1 MATDKMNS
9 SAVYELFEEL
19 KQKIMELERK
29 TTLEVQ
35 ADTASHAEKI
45 ETLVEE
51 LRTFAAQRQFTP
63 EQIDELQRNMTQ
75 VAAYSLGK
83 ANNKLDQVFAGLSA
97 LIDPINKKID
107 MVNLPEHFVNRKE
120 NVHSFKLDFKN
131 SRTAITIIAI
141 GLAIFFSLAGN
152 IWQFRLNS
160 QLRNND
166 LKYRYI
172 QMKGEINHEALLK
185 LDTTFTYEPNK
196 DSIAAIQ
203 KQVEAYERLQLYK
216 NSDSAM

>member
-19 KQKIMELERK
+19 KQKIVELEKK
-29 TTLEVQ
+29 TPLEAQ
-35 ADTASHAEKI
+35 ADKASHAEKI

-51 LRTFAAQRQFTP
+51 LRTFSAQRQFTP
-63 EQIDELQRNMTQ
+63 EQINELQQNMTQ

-83 ANNKLDQVFAGLSA
+83 TNNKLDQLFAGLSA

-107 MVNLPEHFVNRKE
+107 LVNLPEHFVIRKE
-120 NVHSFKLDFKN
+120 HAYSFKLDFKN
-131 SRTAITIIAI
+131 SPTAITIIVM

-152 IWQFRLNS
+152 VWQFRLNS
-160 QLRNND
+160 RLKNSD

-185 LDTTFTYEPNK
+185 LDTTFTYKPNK
-196 DSIAAIQ
+196 DSIAVIR
-203 KQVEAYERLQLYK
+203 KQVETYERLQSYK
-216 NSDSAM
+216 K

>member
-29 TTLEVQ
+29 TPLEVQ
-35 ADTASHAEKI
+35 ADTASHAERI

-51 LRTFAAQRQFTP
+51 LRTLPAQRQFTP
-63 EQIDELQRNMTQ
+63 EQINELQQNMTQ

-83 ANNKLDQVFAGLSA
+83 VNNKLDQVFAGLSA
-97 LIDPINKKID
+97 LIDPINKKMD
-107 MVNLPEHFVNRKE
+107 LVNLPEHFVIRKE
-120 NVHSFKLDFKN
+120 HVRNFKLDFKN
-131 SRTAITIIAI
+131 SRTAIPIIAM

-152 IWQFRLNS
+152 VWQFRLNS
-160 QLRNND
+160 QLKNTD

-172 QMKGEINHEALLK
+172 QMRGKINHEALLK
-185 LDTTFTYEPNK
+185 LDTTFTYESNK
-196 DSIAAIQ
+196 DSIAVIR
-203 KQVEAYERLQLYK
+203 KQVEAYERLQLYEK
-216 NSDSAM
+216 

>member
-29 TTLEVQ
+29 TPLEIQ
-35 ADTASHAEKI
+35 ADTASHAERI

-63 EQIDELQRNMTQ
+63 EQINELQRNMTQ

-83 ANNKLDQVFAGLSA
+83 TNNKLDQLFARLSA
-97 LIDPINKKID
+97 LIDPINKKMD

-120 NVHSFKLDFKN
+120 HVYSFKLDFKN
-131 SRTAITIIAI
+131 SRTAITIITM
-141 GLAIFFSLAGN
+141 GLFIFLSLAGN

-160 QLRNND
+160 QLKNND

-172 QMKGEINHEALLK
+172 QMKGKINHESLLK
-185 LDTTFTYEPNK
+185 LDTMFTYEPNK
-196 DSIAAIQ
+196 DSIAVIR
-203 KQVEAYERLQLYK
+203 KQVEAYERLQSYEK
-216 NSDSAM
+216 

>member
-29 TTLEVQ
+29 TPLEVQ

-51 LRTFAAQRQFTP
+51 LRTFAAQRQFAP
-63 EQIDELQRNMTQ
+63 EQINELQRNMTQ

-83 ANNKLDQVFAGLSA
+83 ANNKLDQLFAGLSA
-97 LIDPINKKID
+97 LIDPINKKMD
-107 MVNLPEHFVNRKE
+107 SVNLPEHFVNRKE
-120 NVHSFKLDFKN
+120 NVYSFKLDFKN
-131 SRTAITIIAI
+131 SRTAITIIAM

-152 IWQFRLNS
+152 VWQFRLNS
-160 QLRNND
+160 QLKNND

-172 QMKGEINHEALLK
+172 QMMGKINHDALLK
-185 LDTTFTYEPNK
+185 LDTTFTYKSNK
-196 DSIAAIQ
+196 DSVAVIR
-203 KQVEAYERLQLYK
+203 KKVETYERLQPYK
-216 NSDSAM
+216 K

>member
-29 TTLEVQ
+29 TPLEVQ
-35 ADTASHAEKI
+35 ADTASHAERI

-51 LRTFAAQRQFTP
+51 LRTFAAQKQFTP
-63 EQIDELQRNMTQ
+63 EQINELQQNMTQ

-83 ANNKLDQVFAGLSA
+83 ANNKLDQIFARLSA
-97 LIDPINKKID
+97 LIDPINKKMD
-107 MVNLPEHFVNRKE
+107 LVNLPEYFVIRKE
-120 NVHSFKLDFKN
+120 HAYSFKLDFK
-131 SRTAITIIAI
+131 SSWTAITIITI

-160 QLRNND
+160 QLKNTD

-172 QMKGEINHEALLK
+172 QMKGKINHDALLK
-185 LDTTFTYEPNK
+185 LDTTFTYESNK
-196 DSIAAIQ
+196 DSIAAIR
-203 KQVEAYERLQLYK
+203 KQVEAYERLQLYEK
-216 NSDSAM
+216 

>member
-29 TTLEVQ
+29 TPLEVQ

-51 LRTFAAQRQFTP
+51 LCTFAAQRQFTP
-63 EQIDELQRNMTQ
+63 EQINELQRNMTQ

-83 ANNKLDQVFAGLSA
+83 TNNKLDQIFARLSA
-97 LIDPINKKID
+97 LIDPINKKMD
-107 MVNLPEHFVNRKE
+107 LLNLPEHFVIRKE
-120 NVHSFKLDFKN
+120 HVYSFKLDFKN
-131 SRTAITIIAI
+131 SRTAIPIIAM
-141 GLAIFFSLAGN
+141 GLVIFFSFAGN

-172 QMKGEINHEALLK
+172 QMKGEIDHEALLK
-185 LDTTFTYEPNK
+185 LDTMFIYEPNK

-203 KQVEAYERLQLYK
+203 KRVETYERLQLYK
-216 NSDSAM
+216 K

>member
-19 KQKIMELERK
+19 KQKIMELEKK

-45 ETLVEE
+45 EILLEE

-63 EQIDELQRNMTQ
+63 EQINELQRNMTQ

-83 ANNKLDQVFAGLSA
+83 TNNKLDQLFAGLSA

-107 MVNLPEHFVNRKE
+107 LVNLPEHFVNRKE
-120 NVHSFKLDFKN
+120 HVYSFKLDFKN
-131 SRTAITIIAI
+131 SRTAITIIAM

-152 IWQFRLNS
+152 IRQFSLNS
-160 QLRNND
+160 QLKNSD

-172 QMKGEINHEALLK
+172 QMKGEINHKSLLK
-185 LDTTFTYEPNK
+185 LDTMFTYEPNK
-196 DSIAAIQ
+196 DSIAVIQ
-203 KQVEAYERLQLYK
+203 KQVEAYERLQSYK
-216 NSDSAM
+216 K

>member
-19 KQKIMELERK
+19 KQKIVELEKK
-29 TTLEVQ
+29 TPLEAQ
-35 ADTASHAEKI
+35 ADKASHAEKI

-51 LRTFAAQRQFTP
+51 LRTFSAQRQFTL
-63 EQIDELQRNMTQ
+63 EQTNELQQNMTQ

-83 ANNKLDQVFAGLSA
+83 TNNKLDQLFAGLSA

-107 MVNLPEHFVNRKE
+107 LVNLPEHFVNSKE
-120 NVHSFKLDFKN
+120 HAYSFKPDFKN
-131 SRTAITIIAI
+131 SRTAISIITI
-141 GLAIFFSLAGN
+141 GLVIFFSLAGN
-152 IWQFRLNS
+152 VWQFRLNS
-160 QLRNND
+160 QLKNND

-172 QMKGEINHEALLK
+172 QMKGEIDHEALLK
-185 LDTTFTYEPNK
+185 LDTMFIYEPNK

-203 KQVEAYERLQLYK
+203 KRVETYERLQLYK
-216 NSDSAM
+216 K

>member
-19 KQKIMELERK
+19 KQKIVELERK

-35 ADTASHAEKI
+35 ADTASHAERI

-51 LRTFAAQRQFTP
+51 LRTFAAQRQFAP
-63 EQIDELQRNMTQ
+63 EQINELQRNMTQ

-83 ANNKLDQVFAGLSA
+83 ANNKLDQLFAGLSA
-97 LIDPINKKID
+97 LIDPINKKMD
-107 MVNLPEHFVNRKE
+107 LVNLPEHFVIRKE
-120 NVHSFKLDFKN
+120 HVFSFKLDFKN
-131 SRTAITIIAI
+131 SRTAITIIAM

-152 IWQFRLNS
+152 IRQFSLNS
-160 QLRNND
+160 QLKNSD

-172 QMKGEINHEALLK
+172 QMKGEINHKSLLK
-185 LDTTFTYEPNK
+185 LDTMFTYEPNK
-196 DSIAAIQ
+196 DSIAVIQ
-203 KQVEAYERLQLYK
+203 KQVEAYERLQSYK
-216 NSDSAM
+216 K

>member
-35 ADTASHAEKI
+35 ADTASHAERI

-51 LRTFAAQRQFTP
+51 LRTFAAQRQFAP
-63 EQIDELQRNMTQ
+63 EQINELQRNMTQ

-83 ANNKLDQVFAGLSA
+83 TNNKLDQLFARLSA
-97 LIDPINKKID
+97 LIDPINKKMD

-120 NVHSFKLDFKN
+120 HVYSFKLDFKN
-131 SRTAITIIAI
+131 SRTAITIITM
-141 GLAIFFSLAGN
+141 GLFIFLSLAGN

-160 QLRNND
+160 QLKNND

-172 QMKGEINHEALLK
+172 QMKGKINHESLLK
-185 LDTTFTYEPNK
+185 LDTMFTYEPNK
-196 DSIAAIQ
+196 DSIAVIR
-203 KQVEAYERLQLYK
+203 KQVEAYERLQSYEK
-216 NSDSAM
+216 

>member
-29 TTLEVQ
+29 ATLEVQ
-35 ADTASHAEKI
+35 ADTGSHAERI

-51 LRTFAAQRQFTP
+51 LRTTFAAQRQFTP
-63 EQIDELQRNMTQ
+63 EQINELQRNMTQ

-83 ANNKLDQVFAGLSA
+83 ANNKLDQIFAGLSA
-97 LIDPINKKID
+97 LIDPINKKMD
-107 MVNLPEHFVNRKE
+107 LVNLPEYFVIRKE
-120 NVHSFKLDFKN
+120 HAYSFKLDFK
-131 SRTAITIIAI
+131 SSWTAITIITM
-141 GLAIFFSLAGN
+141 GLAIFFSLAAN

-185 LDTTFTYEPNK
+185 LDTMFTYKPNK
-196 DSIAAIQ
+196 DSIAVIR
-203 KQVEAYERLQLYK
+203 KQVETYERLQSYK
-216 NSDSAM
+216 R

>member
-35 ADTASHAEKI
+35 TDTPSHADEI
-45 ETLVEE
+45 ETLMEE
-51 LRTFAAQRQFTP
+51 LRTFAAQRQFAP
-63 EQIDELQRNMTQ
+63 EQINELQRNMTQ

-83 ANNKLDQVFAGLSA
+83 ANNKLDQLFAGLSA
-97 LIDPINKKID
+97 LIDPINKKMD
-107 MVNLPEHFVNRKE
+107 LVNLPEHFVNRKE
-120 NVHSFKLDFKN
+120 HVYSFKLDFKN
-131 SRTAITIIAI
+131 SRTAITIIAM

-152 IWQFRLNS
+152 IRQFSLNS
-160 QLRNND
+160 QLKNSD

-172 QMKGEINHEALLK
+172 QMKGEINHKSLLK
-185 LDTTFTYEPNK
+185 LDTMFTYEPNK
-196 DSIAAIQ
+196 DSIAVIQ
-203 KQVEAYERLQLYK
+203 KQVEAYERLQSYK
-216 NSDSAM
+216 K

>member
-29 TTLEVQ
+29 TPLEVQ
-35 ADTASHAEKI
+35 ADTASHAERI

-51 LRTFAAQRQFTP
+51 LRTFAAQRQFAP
-63 EQIDELQRNMTQ
+63 EQINELQRNMTQ

-83 ANNKLDQVFAGLSA
+83 ANNKLDQIFAGLSA
-97 LIDPINKKID
+97 LIDPINKKMD
-107 MVNLPEHFVNRKE
+107 LVNLPEHFVNRKE
-120 NVHSFKLDFKN
+120 HVYSFKLDFKN
-131 SRTAITIIAI
+131 SRTAITIIAM

-152 IWQFRLNS
+152 IRQFSLNS
-160 QLRNND
+160 QLKNSD

-172 QMKGEINHEALLK
+172 QMKGEINHKSLLK
-185 LDTTFTYEPNK
+185 LDTMFTYEPNK
-196 DSIAAIQ
+196 DSIAVIQ
-203 KQVEAYERLQLYK
+203 KQVEAYERLQSYK
-216 NSDSAM
+216 K

>member
-29 TTLEVQ
+29 TPLEVE
-35 ADTASHAEKI
+35 ADTASHAERI

-51 LRTFAAQRQFTP
+51 LRIFATQRQFAP
-63 EQIDELQRNMTQ
+63 EQINELQRNMTQ

-83 ANNKLDQVFAGLSA
+83 ANNKLDQLFAGLSA
-97 LIDPINKKID
+97 LIDPINKKMD
-107 MVNLPEHFVNRKE
+107 MVNLPEHFVIRKE
-120 NVHSFKLDFKN
+120 HACSFKLDFKN
-131 SRTAITIIAI
+131 SRTAITSITI

-152 IWQFRLNS
+152 VWQFRLNS
-160 QLRNND
+160 QLKNND

-172 QMKGEINHEALLK
+172 QMMGKINHEALLK
-185 LDTTFTYEPNK
+185 LDTTVTYEPNK
-196 DSIAAIQ
+196 DSIAVIR
-203 KQVEAYERLQLYK
+203 KQVETYERLQPYK
-216 NSDSAM
+216 K

>member
-19 KQKIMELERK
+19 KQKIMELEKK

-45 ETLVEE
+45 EILLEE

-63 EQIDELQRNMTQ
+63 EQINELQRNMTQ

-83 ANNKLDQVFAGLSA
+83 TNNKLDQLFAGLSA

-107 MVNLPEHFVNRKE
+107 LVNLPEHFGIRKE
-120 NVHSFKLDFKN
+120 HVYSFKLDFKN
-131 SRTAITIIAI
+131 SRIAIPIIAM

-160 QLRNND
+160 QLKNTD
-166 LKYRYI
+166 LKYHYI
-172 QMKGEINHEALLK
+172 QMKGEIDHGDLFK
-185 LDTTFTYEPNK
+185 LDTMFTYESNK
-196 DSIAAIQ
+196 DSIAVIR
-203 KQVEAYERLQLYK
+203 KQVEAYERLQSYK
-216 NSDSAM
+216 K

>member
-51 LRTFAAQRQFTP
+51 LRTFAAQRQFAP
-63 EQIDELQRNMTQ
+63 EQINELQRNMTQ

-83 ANNKLDQVFAGLSA
+83 ANNKLDQLFAGLSA
-97 LIDPINKKID
+97 LIDPINKKMD
-107 MVNLPEHFVNRKE
+107 LVNLPEHFVNRKE
-120 NVHSFKLDFKN
+120 NVHSFTLDFKN
-131 SRTAITIIAI
+131 SRTAITIIVM
-141 GLAIFFSLAGN
+141 GLVIFVSLAGN
-152 IWQFRLNS
+152 IRQFRLNS
-160 QLRNND
+160 QLKNTD

-172 QMKGEINHEALLK
+172 QMKGKINHDALLK

-203 KQVEAYERLQLYK
+203 KQVETYERLQSYK
-216 NSDSAM
+216 K

>member
-29 TTLEVQ
+29 TPLEVQ
-35 ADTASHAEKI
+35 ADTASHAERI

-51 LRTFAAQRQFTP
+51 LRTFAAQRQFAP
-63 EQIDELQRNMTQ
+63 EQINELQRNMTQ

-83 ANNKLDQVFAGLSA
+83 ANNKLDQLFAGLSA
-97 LIDPINKKID
+97 LIDPINKKMD
-107 MVNLPEHFVNRKE
+107 LVNLPEHFVNRKE
-120 NVHSFKLDFKN
+120 HVYSFKLDFKN
-131 SRTAITIIAI
+131 SRTAITIIAM

-152 IWQFRLNS
+152 IRQFSLNS
-160 QLRNND
+160 QLKNSD

-185 LDTTFTYEPNK
+185 LDTTVTCEPNK
-196 DSIAAIQ
+196 DSIAVIQ
-203 KQVEAYERLQLYK
+203 KQVDTYERLQPYIR
-216 NSDSAM
+216 

>member
-19 KQKIMELERK
+19 KQKIMELEKK
-29 TTLEVQ
+29 TPLEAQ
-35 ADTASHAEKI
+35 ADKASHAEKI

-63 EQIDELQRNMTQ
+63 EQINELQQNMTQ

-83 ANNKLDQVFAGLSA
+83 ANNKLDQIFARLSA
-97 LIDPINKKID
+97 LIDPIKKKMD
-107 MVNLPEHFVNRKE
+107 MVNLPEHFVIRKE
-120 NVHSFKLDFKN
+120 HAYSFKLDFKN
-131 SRTAITIIAI
+131 SRTAITIIVM
-141 GLAIFFSLAGN
+141 GLVIFFSLAGN
-152 IWQFRLNS
+152 IWQLRLNS
-160 QLRNND
+160 QLKNND

-172 QMKGEINHEALLK
+172 QMKGKIDHEALLK

-196 DSIAAIQ
+196 DSIAVIRN
-203 KQVEAYERLQLYK
+203 QVEAYERLQLYEK
-216 NSDSAM
+216 

>member
-29 TTLEVQ
+29 TPLEVQ
-35 ADTASHAEKI
+35 ADTASHAERI

-51 LRTFAAQRQFTP
+51 LRTFAAQRQFAP
-63 EQIDELQRNMTQ
+63 EQINELQRNMTQ

-83 ANNKLDQVFAGLSA
+83 ANNKLDQLFAGLSA
-97 LIDPINKKID
+97 LIDPINKKMD
-107 MVNLPEHFVNRKE
+107 LVNLPEHLVNRKE
-120 NVHSFKLDFKN
+120 NVYSFKLDFKN

-152 IWQFRLNS
+152 VWQFRLNS
-160 QLRNND
+160 QLKNTD

-172 QMKGEINHEALLK
+172 QMKGKINDEALLK
-185 LDTTFTYEPNK
+185 LDTMFTYESNK

-203 KQVEAYERLQLYK
+203 KQVETYERLQSYEK
-216 NSDSAM
+216 

>member
-29 TTLEVQ
+29 TLLEVQ
-35 ADTASHAEKI
+35 VDAASHADKI

-51 LRTFAAQRQFTP
+51 LRTFSAQRQFTP
-63 EQIDELQRNMTQ
+63 EQINELQRNMTQ

-83 ANNKLDQVFAGLSA
+83 ANNKLDKLFAGLSA
-97 LIDPINKKID
+97 LIDPINKKMD
-107 MVNLPEHFVNRKE
+107 MVNLPERFVIRKE
-120 NVHSFKLDFKN
+120 HVYSFKLDFKN
-131 SRTAITIIAI
+131 SRIAITIIAM
-141 GLAIFFSLAGN
+141 GLAIFFSFAGN
-152 IWQFRLNS
+152 VWQFRLNS

-172 QMKGEINHEALLK
+172 QMKGEINHESLLK
-185 LDTTFTYEPNK
+185 LDTMFTYEPNK
-196 DSIAAIQ
+196 DSIDVIR
-203 KQVEAYERLQLYK
+203 KQVEAYERLQSYK
-216 NSDSAM
+216 K

>member
-19 KQKIMELERK
+19 KQKIMELEKK
-29 TTLEVQ
+29 TPLEVQ
-35 ADTASHAEKI
+35 ADKASHAEKI

-63 EQIDELQRNMTQ
+63 EQINELQQNMTQ

-83 ANNKLDQVFAGLSA
+83 ANNKLDQIFARLSA
-97 LIDPINKKID
+97 LIDPINKKMD
-107 MVNLPEHFVNRKE
+107 LVNLPEYFVIRKE
-120 NVHSFKLDFKN
+120 HAYSFKLDFK
-131 SRTAITIIAI
+131 SSWTAITIITI

-196 DSIAAIQ
+196 DSIAVIQ
-203 KQVEAYERLQLYK
+203 KQVEAYERLQSYK
-216 NSDSAM
+216 K

>member
-29 TTLEVQ
+29 TPLEVQ
-35 ADTASHAEKI
+35 ADTASHAERI

-51 LRTFAAQRQFTP
+51 LRTFAAQRQFAP
-63 EQIDELQRNMTQ
+63 EQINELQRNMTQ

-83 ANNKLDQVFAGLSA
+83 ANNKLDQLFAGLSA
-97 LIDPINKKID
+97 LIDPINKKMD
-107 MVNLPEHFVNRKE
+107 LVNLPEHFVNRKE
-120 NVHSFKLDFKN
+120 HVYSFKLDFKN
-131 SRTAITIIAI
+131 SRTAITIIAM

-152 IWQFRLNS
+152 IRQFSLNS
-160 QLRNND
+160 QLKNSD

-172 QMKGEINHEALLK
+172 QMKGEINHKSLLK
-185 LDTTFTYEPNK
+185 LDTMFTYEPNK
-196 DSIAAIQ
+196 DSIAVIR
-203 KQVEAYERLQLYK
+203 KQVEAYERLQSYEK
-216 NSDSAM
+216 

>member
-29 TTLEVQ
+29 TPLEVQ
-35 ADTASHAEKI
+35 ADTGSHAERI

-63 EQIDELQRNMTQ
+63 EQINELQQNMTQ

-83 ANNKLDQVFAGLSA
+83 ANNKLDQLFAGLSA

-107 MVNLPEHFVNRKE
+107 LVNLPEHFVIRKE
-120 NVHSFKLDFKN
+120 HAYSFKLDFKN
-131 SRTAITIIAI
+131 SPTAITIIVM

-152 IWQFRLNS
+152 VWQFRLNS

-185 LDTTFTYEPNK
+185 LDTTFTYKPNK
-196 DSIAAIQ
+196 DSIAVIR
-203 KQVEAYERLQLYK
+203 KQVETYERLQSYK
-216 NSDSAM
+216 K

>member
-19 KQKIMELERK
+19 KQKIVELERK

-35 ADTASHAEKI
+35 ADTASHAERI
-45 ETLVEE
+45 ETLMEE
-51 LRTFAAQRQFTP
+51 LRTFAAQRQFAP
-63 EQIDELQRNMTQ
+63 EQINELQRNMTQ

-83 ANNKLDQVFAGLSA
+83 ANNKLDQLFAGLSA
-97 LIDPINKKID
+97 LIDPINKKMD
-107 MVNLPEHFVNRKE
+107 LVNLPEHLVNRKE
-120 NVHSFKLDFKN
+120 NVYSFKLDFKN

-152 IWQFRLNS
+152 VWQFRLNS
-160 QLRNND
+160 QLKNTD

-172 QMKGEINHEALLK
+172 QMKGKINDEALLK
-185 LDTTFTYEPNK
+185 LDTMFTYESNK

-203 KQVEAYERLQLYK
+203 KQVETYERLQSYEK
-216 NSDSAM
+216 

>member
-19 KQKIMELERK
+19 KQKIVELEKK
-29 TTLEVQ
+29 TPLEAQ
-35 ADTASHAEKI
+35 ADKASHAEKI

-51 LRTFAAQRQFTP
+51 LRTFSAQRQFTP
-63 EQIDELQRNMTQ
+63 EQINELQQNMTQ

-83 ANNKLDQVFAGLSA
+83 TNNKLDQLFAGLSA
-97 LIDPINKKID
+97 LIDPINKKMD
-107 MVNLPEHFVNRKE
+107 LLNLPEHFVIRKE
-120 NVHSFKLDFKN
+120 HVYSFKLDFKN
-131 SRTAITIIAI
+131 SRTAIPIIAM
-141 GLAIFFSLAGN
+141 GLVIFFSFAGN

-172 QMKGEINHEALLK
+172 QMKGEIDHEALLK
-185 LDTTFTYEPNK
+185 LDTMFIYEPNK

-203 KQVEAYERLQLYK
+203 KRVETYERLQLYK
-216 NSDSAM
+216 K